1 MSWGTYYKHSGYLSR
16 IGKNELE
23 YKKEE
28 CLRINDLLWHEILAF
43 MAITPPASAK
53 DCEGNEYPY
62 AEYLAMK
69 VRELREEIE
78 ENATLMARITDC
90 QEAMFENPENVTEG

>member
-1 MSWGTYYKHSGYLSR
+1 
-16 IGKNELE
+16 
-23 YKKEE
+23 
-28 CLRINDLLWHEILAF
+28 

-69 VRELREEIE
+69 VREMREEIE
-78 ENATLMARITDC
+78 ENATLMTRIIDC
-90 QEAMFENPENVTEG
+90 QGK